1 MVLLHGKYC
10 SNWWHGCDSQREE
23 EALTTVSKAVPRNSR
38 NARIEELDRLL
49 EQEPDAIEARY
60 ERAGLLREQG
70 DFEKAK
76 RDYLELIR
84 RKPDDF
90 SVLNDFGTLALKA
103 GYRTAA
109 RSLFEEAVRHHP
121 NNAMGHVNLAN
132 LLLLINEHDR
142 ARAHFKAALA
152 IDPAHIHAHRG
163 MGNLLAEM
171 GDAAGARRHRD
182 LGFQADFV
190 AALPYRGTQ
199 APIRVLLLISA
210 MGGNTPTATLLD
222 DSVFQTTALVAEY
235 YDGIMPLP
243 PHDIVFNAI
252 GDADLCGEGL
262 AAACSILARA
272 NRPIINHPRAVL
284 KTGRLANAERL
295 RGIANLIAPRLV
307 AVPRRLLAGPEAARI
322 VAGHGFSFP
331 VLGRAL
337 GFHTGLHFVR
347 AETPAALASAVEKF
361 PGDDVWLIEL
371 LDARNAEG
379 CFHKFRVMIVDRQL
393 YPLHLAISANWKVHY
408 YTADMAHSADNR
420 AMEAP
425 FLQDMPRALGPR
437 AMTALQRIVDV
448 LDLDYG
454 GIDFAIDGE
463 GRVLFFEANATMVM
477 VPLSLDEKWAYRRP
491 AFDKVFAAVRAML
504 LERSGSVAARIAP
517 LSSANLP

>member
-1 MVLLHGKYC
+1 V
-10 SNWWHGCDSQREE
+10 N
-23 EALTTVSKAVPRNSR
+23 EALPRNSR
-38 NARIEELDRLL
+38 KARIEELDRLL
-49 EQEPDAIEARY
+49 ERTPDAVEARY

-70 DFEKAK
+70 AYEKAK

-84 RKPDDF
+84 RKPNDF
-90 SVLNDFGTLALKA
+90 GVLNDFGTLALKA
-103 GYRTAA
+103 GYRSAA

-142 ARAHFKAALA
+142 AHGHFKAALA

-182 LGFQADFV
+182 LGFQADFLT
-190 AALPYRGTQ
+190 ALPYRGDQ
-199 APIRVLLLISA
+199 APIQVLLLISA

-222 DSVFQTTALVAEY
+222 DDVFQTTALVTEY
-235 YDGIMPLP
+235 YDGRLPLP
-243 PHDIVFNAI
+243 SHDIVFNGI

-262 AAACSILARA
+262 QAAGSILARA
-272 NRPIINHPRAVL
+272 SRPVINHPRAVR
-284 KTGRLANAERL
+284 KTGRRANAERL
-295 RGIANLIAPRLV
+295 RGIPNLIAPRMV
-307 AVPRRLLAGPEAARI
+307 SVPRRLLAGPQAAGT
-322 VAGHGFSFP
+322 VARHGFSFP
-331 VLGRAL
+331 VLARAP
-337 GFHTGLHFVR
+337 GFHTGHHFVR
-347 AETPAALASAVEKF
+347 AETPAALAAAAEKF

-379 CFHKFRVMIVDRQL
+379 RFHKFRVMIVDRRL
-393 YPLHLAISANWKVHY
+393 YPLHLAISGDWKVHY

-420 AMEAP
+420 ATEAR
-425 FLQDMPRALGPR
+425 FLQDMSAALGPR
-437 AMTALQRIVDV
+437 AMTALQRVV
-448 LDLDYG
+448 EALELDYG
-454 GIDFAIDGE
+454 GIDFAVDAE

-491 AFDKVFAAVRAML
+491 AFEAVFAAVRTML
-504 LERSGSVAARIAP
+504 LERAVGGGCVRRSAAQ
-517 LSSANLP
+517 